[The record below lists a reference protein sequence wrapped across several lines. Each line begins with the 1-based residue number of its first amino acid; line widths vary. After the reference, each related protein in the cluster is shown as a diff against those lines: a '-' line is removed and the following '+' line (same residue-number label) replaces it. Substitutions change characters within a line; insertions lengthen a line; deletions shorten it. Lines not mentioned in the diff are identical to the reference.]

1 MAIGKPIRPD
11 GHFALLSDHFALLSG
26 HFALLSGHFALLSD
40 QGDRDALENRRSQVS
55 CKHFEV
61 PSTMSP
67 HAHLARSPVGLADKV
82 WLEAVGREPGENS
95 PWYRSHVL
103 AQRPKLASETL
114 IPQEWLNLA
123 LSDAT
128 AAAVQTLRAGAPI
141 IGKVRLGCDVGEGVG
156 RSQSVIVVRV
166 QPSPSFLP
174 TRSESGPPAPDK
186 NWGEVYAG
194 GANRIRYQWGRHLK
208 MTPEQLS

>member
-11 GHFALLSDHFALLSG
+11 GHCALK
-26 HFALLSGHFALLSD
+26 SD
-40 QGDRDALENRRSQVS
+40 QGDRDALENRLSQVS
-55 CKHFEV
+55 WKHFVV

-67 HAHLARSPVGLADKV
+67 HAHLARSPVGFADKV

-128 AAAVQTLRAGAPI
+128 AAAVQTLRDGAPI
-141 IGKVRLGCDVGEGVG
+141 QG
-156 RSQSVIVVRV
+156 
-166 QPSPSFLP
+166 PSWL
-174 TRSESGPPAPDK
+174 
-186 NWGEVYAG
+186 
-194 GANRIRYQWGRHLK
+194 
-208 MTPEQLS
+208 